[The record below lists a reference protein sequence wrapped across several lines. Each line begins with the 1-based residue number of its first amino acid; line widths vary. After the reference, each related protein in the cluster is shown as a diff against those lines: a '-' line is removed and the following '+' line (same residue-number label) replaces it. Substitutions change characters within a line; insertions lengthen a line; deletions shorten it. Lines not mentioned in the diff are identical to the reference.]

1 MASLPTARASRG
13 TPRCYGATRS
23 GRRARGGGIARELE
37 VRERGLQIAAR
48 SKLLRV
54 LRGERRKIRMVLDR
68 SKYFDR
74 LAVRLVG
81 RAEVATRVSGCGADA
96 QRVGLLAVVAKIGKA
111 GSGALGKAKR
121 ILGIAFLERDPRA
134 QDVDD
139 RAHTD
144 IAGERGALAA
154 AIDRLACGV
163 HVAVLELHRRERLH
177 DGELHRGVGDALEQS
192 ERALVVAERTVEL
205 ARVVERDGY
214 AQIALR
220 GEAQLAGSRRH
231 GERELIRREGF
242 FFSSR
247 RRHTSCS
254 RDWSS
259 DVCSSDLF
267 DGFSYPNF
275 RTFTGFMEINF

>member
-111 GSGALGKAKR
+111 GSGA
-121 ILGIAFLERDPRA
+121 
-134 QDVDD
+134 
-139 RAHTD
+139 
-144 IAGERGALAA
+144 
-154 AIDRLACGV
+154 
-163 HVAVLELHRRERLH
+163 
-177 DGELHRGVGDALEQS
+177 
-192 ERALVVAERTVEL
+192 
-205 ARVVERDGY
+205 
-214 AQIALR
+214 R

-231 GERELIRREGF
+231 GERELVRGEGLHRAVEPAVDGAEMDERPRAETRVGDLALLHDVARGLERFGAGRELAVLHVQHTAGVEQL
-242 FFSSR
+242 SELGGVAVR
-247 RRHTSCS
+247 IDKRHRLGQPFERLLSFPFGS
-254 RDWSS
+254 IGRGE
-259 DVCSSDLF
+259 VAEKRGALA
-267 DGFSYPNF
+267 GL
-275 RTFTGFMEINF
+275 RLQGQR